1 MNITFTNYIRIGSE
15 EIAFLALSQKEKER
29 AANHARREPL
39 TNFGEVK
46 ERRTA

>member
-1 MNITFTNYIRIGSE
+1 VNITFTNYFRIGSE
-15 EIAFLALSQKEKER
+15 AIAFLALSQNEKER